1 MSGKHRGNKNKI
13 LNGENMRFKVGNKVR
28 VVKPYSGGNFDDGDI
43 VTIEQIGDGDFT
55 DECYGAIS
63 PYDNIMW
70 FLQEDEVAP
79 MTMGDLIRARNDH
92 ELAEM
97 FSNLICN
104 INEGV
109 EYSDNPNSWLE
120 WLQLLPDEI

>member
-1 MSGKHRGNKNKI
+1 
-13 LNGENMRFKVGNKVR
+13 MRFKVGNKVR

-43 VTIEQIGDGDFT
+43 VTIEQIGDGDFAN
-55 DECYGAIS
+55 ECYGAIS

-70 FLQEDEVAP
+70 FLQEDEVMP